1 MSTPFGKFFSR
12 SQALLGN
19 VIFAWLSCLVCV
31 SSLAAEEPIQLRERF
46 FSGYEYHV
54 STRVDLSGTLTL
66 PPPLSSP
73 GTEGDKGGGKPA
85 PKPLSVRG
93 SSAIEYDERILDV
106 GQDGQVRKTVRL
118 CRRTDFRRTIGD
130 RLQENSLRPE
140 VRRLVL
146 LRYQNK
152 EVPFSPDGPLMW
164 GEIDLVRTDVFTPA
178 LAGLLAGHPVSLG
191 DRWSATQSAI
201 QELTDLERIDEGS
214 LECRLEQFTRV
225 EKRRHARISFR
236 GTLRG
241 ANEDGPNRQELEGY
255 FFFDLESNHL
265 SYLYLQGKHFLLDKD
280 GKEVGRIEGR
290 FVLTRQANTRVAD
303 LSETALKG
311 VVMEPNAD
319 NTLLLYDNADLGVRF
334 LYPRRWHVASVRGNQ
349 VALDSADGSGLLL
362 TLESLARVPTGARFL
377 TESREWLTKQQAQLL
392 RIEPPRTIR
401 ASPVLEHFALEME
414 MGKQKFVMDY
424 YVTRQ
429 SNGGA
434 TLAARLLP
442 NDLAALQKEVERIA
456 LSVVVTREQAN
467 R

>member
-1 MSTPFGKFFSR
+1 MSASVRKYR
-12 SQALLGN
+12 LLVAGL
-19 VIFAWLSCLVCV
+19 LSYLACA
-31 SSLAAEEPIQLRERF
+31 SSLIAEEPIQLRERF
-46 FSGYEYHV
+46 TAGYEYHV
-54 STRVDLSGTLTL
+54 STRVDLTGTLTL
-66 PPPLSSP
+66 PA
-73 GTEGDKGGGKPA
+73 EKDKPA

-93 SSAIEYDERILDV
+93 SSAIEYDERILEM

-118 CRRTDFRRTIGD
+118 CRRTDFRRTVGD
-130 RLQENSLRPE
+130 RPQENSLRPQ
-140 VRRLVL
+140 VRRLIL

-164 GEIDLVRTDVFTPA
+164 GEIDLIRTDVFTPA

-214 LECRLEQFTRV
+214 LECRLEQITNI
-225 EKRRHARISFR
+225 EKRQHARVSFR

-241 ANEDGPNRQELEGY
+241 ANEDGPNRQDLEGY

-265 SYLYLQGKHFLLDKD
+265 SYLYLQGKHLLLDKD
-280 GKEVGRIEGR
+280 GKEMGRIEGR
-290 FVLTRQANTRVAD
+290 FVLTRQANTRSQD

-311 VVMEPNAD
+311 VVTEPNPD
-319 NTLLLYDNADLGVRF
+319 NTLMLYDNAELGVRF

-349 VALDSADGSGLLL
+349 VTLDSADGSGILL
-362 TLESLARVPTGARFL
+362 TLEPLARAPSGQRFL
-377 TESREWLTKQQAQLL
+377 TESQDWLGKQQARLL
-392 RIEPPRTIR
+392 RIEPPRTVR
-401 ASPVLEHFALEME
+401 SSPILERFSVEAE

-429 SNGGA
+429 TNGGA

-442 NDLAALQKEVERIA
+442 RDLAVLQKEVERIA
-456 LSVVVTREQAN
+456 FSVTVTREQVDRPA